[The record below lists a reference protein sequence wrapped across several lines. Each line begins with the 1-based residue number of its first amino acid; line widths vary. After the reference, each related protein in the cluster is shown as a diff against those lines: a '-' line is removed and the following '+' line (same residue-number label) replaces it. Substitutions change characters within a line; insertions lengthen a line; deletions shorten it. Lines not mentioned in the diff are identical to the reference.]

1 MRQSLSLILAHNHY
15 LSISLGRNN
24 LRLCARCSGVVL
36 GFTMVILL
44 EGLLAIYSYV
54 TLNAVMVPIV
64 MILAVPASI
73 DWITQ
78 SWGNRH
84 SDNRTRLLTG
94 LLLGVGIGLASLL
107 DLPSLTKYMLVGG
120 TGGIVIMAG
129 FVGKSLRIKN

>member
-78 SWGNRH
+78 CWGNRH